1 MNTDIEN
8 ELHRVSKKV
17 ATFAVATA
25 VDHLFQK
32 VMKSHRRWLPTM
44 ARNRKTV

>member
-32 VMKSHRRWLPTM
+32 VMKSHRKQFHPVK
-44 ARNRKTV
+44 RNRKTV

>member
-17 ATFAVATA
+17 ATFIP
-25 VDHLFQK
+25 K
-32 VMKSHRRWLPTM
+32 NGCGPTESSCQQ
-44 ARNRKTV
+44 